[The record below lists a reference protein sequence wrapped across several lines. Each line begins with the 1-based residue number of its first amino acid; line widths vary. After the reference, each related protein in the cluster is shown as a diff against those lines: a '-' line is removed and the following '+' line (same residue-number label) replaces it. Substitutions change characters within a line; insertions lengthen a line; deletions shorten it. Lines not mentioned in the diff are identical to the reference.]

1 MVKVIINGVEYTGNN
16 VTVCDGDVI
25 VDFKKVHGGANY
37 IYETI
42 TIEGNA
48 DNIKTSS
55 GDVKVS
61 GNVNNVSTES
71 GDVTTNSIQN
81 AATTVSGDITAGII
95 NGSATTISGDIVGRH
110 ENA

>member
-1 MVKVIINGVEYTGNN
+1 MVKVTINGVEYTGKS

-37 IYETI
+37 IYENI

-55 GDVKVS
+55 GNVKVS
-61 GNVNNVSTES
+61 GNVNNVSTTS

-110 ENA
+110 KNA